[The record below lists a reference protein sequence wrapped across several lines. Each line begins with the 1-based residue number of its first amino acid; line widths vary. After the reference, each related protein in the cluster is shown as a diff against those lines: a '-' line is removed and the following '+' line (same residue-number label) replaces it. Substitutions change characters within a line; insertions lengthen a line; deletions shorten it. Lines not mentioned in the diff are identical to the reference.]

1 MSANALLSTVILVS
15 FIVTIVLAVG
25 SYMAYKYRERR
36 QPKATFQQAGDG
48 PIFFER
54 FFPQK
59 PVVASA
65 PAGTGED
72 DDSRER
78 SG

>member
-36 QPKATFQQAGDG
+36 QPKAMNAEGGDQ

-54 FFPQK
+54 FFPHKAAVQD
-59 PVVASA
+59 PVTDLEPGA
-65 PAGTGED
+65 P
-72 DDSRER
+72 SN
-78 SG
+78 

>member
-36 QPKATFQQAGDG
+36 TPKSSKAQAGDE
-48 PIFFER
+48 PVFFER

-59 PVVASA
+59 PQVSA
-65 PAGTGED
+65 VGSETDGSARNG
-72 DDSRER
+72 
-78 SG
+78 